1 MLRKAW
7 TIARTEIRMVF
18 KSRQV
23 RYIPA
28 MVIIMSVCFTLFV
41 GWLLFAT
48 PFFSLAI
55 SEPFLYNLM
64 MASMMG
70 IVIVMLPVIL
80 PVMIAADSI
89 VGEKERHT
97 LVPLLATPL
106 TDAELLLGKCLTALV
121 PGLVVAYANFILAV
135 GLMNAMALILAPAL
149 LWVWPTLLDVIQ
161 ALCMPPLFALLG
173 VGFTVIISGRVS
185 RVYEAY
191 QISTFIVL
199 PAMLIPYVSLLQ
211 GAGLDWLILGL
222 AIAILGVVDYGIL
235 RLSLNL
241 FSRDQLVTRI

>member
-23 RYIPA
+23 RSIPA
-28 MVIIMSVCFTLFV
+28 IVIIMSVCFTLIT

-55 SEPFLYNLM
+55 SEPLLYNLM
-64 MASMMG
+64 MASIMG
-70 IVIVMLPVIL
+70 LVIVMLPVML

-121 PGLVVAYANFILAV
+121 PGLAVAYANLILTV

-149 LWVWPTLLDVIQ
+149 LWVWPTLLDIVQ
-161 ALCMPPLFALLG
+161 ALCMPPLFAMLA
-173 VGFTVIISGRVS
+173 VGFTVMISGRVS

-191 QISTFIVL
+191 QLSAFIIL
-199 PAMLIPYVSLLQ
+199 PAMLIPYISLFQ
-211 GAGLDWLILGL
+211 GVGVDWLLLGL
-222 AIAILGVVDYGIL
+222 AIAILGVADYGVF

-241 FSRDQLVTRI
+241 FNRDQLVTRL